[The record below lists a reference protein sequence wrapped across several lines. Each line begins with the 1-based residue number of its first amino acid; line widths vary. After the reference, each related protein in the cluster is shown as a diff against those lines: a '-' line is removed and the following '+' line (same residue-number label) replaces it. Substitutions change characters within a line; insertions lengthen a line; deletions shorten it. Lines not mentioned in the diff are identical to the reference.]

1 MSPRLSV
8 YSAAQRVLG
17 GGALRER
24 TIGVM
29 TAQPISADQ
38 GPDTGAY
45 QVIRLGDQSAVVVP
59 MADFLKLRALE
70 RRATVEAIEDAED
83 AAALEE

>member
-1 MSPRLSV
+1 
-8 YSAAQRVLG
+8 
-17 GGALRER
+17 
-24 TIGVM
+24 M

-70 RRATVEAIEDAED
+70 RQATVEAIEDAED
-83 AAALEE
+83 AAALEEWRGRDFSGESSYVSAGEARRRLGLER